1 MAENQ
6 EINIVFASDDNY
18 IQHAVVAMMSIR
30 CNTSEEN
37 KLRFFVLADNIAS
50 ANQEK
55 AQASFADRNAE
66 VYFIP
71 VDDAPFADFFVSG
84 QLSRTAYFRLKMAEL
99 LPPEVTK
106 AIYLDCDLL
115 VLGDIAE
122 LWTFN
127 MAGQPL
133 AAVPDYG
140 IMASHK
146 DWPRKQQT
154 LSLRPAD
161 SYFNSG
167 VLLVDVAAWRRCG
180 YGQAVLDLAHQEDYQ
195 HHDQDALNKVFY
207 GKWVELPLR
216 WNVIPPIWNMFLKIL
231 RKKSFRQKA
240 LAARRHIA
248 ILHYA
253 GGYKP
258 WEYREI
264 PSFNAAYYRYFRE
277 TAFRDEVMPRMDKRR
292 RGRSISRQL
301 WRLRIADFWQGIL
314 GNEEEK

>member
-1 MAENQ
+1 MAGNQ

-30 CNTSEEN
+30 CNTSKEN
-37 KLRFFVLADNIAS
+37 KLRFFVLADDIPAAS
-50 ANQEK
+50 QEK
-55 AQASFADRNAE
+55 ARKSFAGQNAE
-66 VYFIP
+66 VQFIP
-71 VDDAPFADFFVSG
+71 VDSAPFADFFVSG
-84 QLSRTAYFRLKMAEL
+84 QLSRTAYFRLQMAEL
-99 LPPEVTK
+99 LPPEVEK

-122 LWTFN
+122 LWQFG

-146 DWPRKQQT
+146 DWPRKQQA

-161 SYFNSG
+161 LYFNSG
-167 VLLVDVAAWRRCG
+167 VLVVDVAAWREHG
-180 YGQAVLDLAHQEDYQ
+180 YGQAVVELARKAGYQ

-207 GKWVELPLR
+207 GKWVALPLQ

-231 RKKSFRQKA
+231 RRSDLRQKA

-258 WEYREI
+258 WEYPEI
-264 PSFNAAYYRYFRE
+264 PAFNAAYYRYFRK
-277 TAFRDEVMPRMDKRR
+277 TAFRDESMPKMDKRR
-292 RGRSISRQL
+292 KGRSIRRQL
-301 WRLRIADFWQGIL
+301 WRLQVADFWQWL
-314 GNEEEK
+314 LAKE